1 MGFAKIELPVP
12 EQHGIQSKGPRQPL
26 PRGLVATRFHNYPV
40 SHHPYQPQY
49 PASATNSSQLAEDDL
64 IDLGADVSPPPKEPF
79 NNIPAFRA
87 SGGGHEIDVSHGL
100 ALQKEIDKLRRQLD
114 SATARAEI
122 AEEKAERA
130 EQRID
135 EIKADM
141 SSAVDKVETDQDSL
155 APKLKQLKTE
165 NSTLKEQLRD
175 AQSHIFSLQPYRKE
189 ITPEEVGREYDDLVE
204 GITDW
209 VAKFM
214 DPILD
219 DYDQGVEDVLTNARR
234 KPTDALRLKRAMHTY
249 PDLVRGS
256 TFPETDEDI
265 IVAIIMRFLNDN
277 IFQKVLYGSIADYV
291 EVLSFVETALQN
303 QVEPKRDLFAIRTW
317 TAEAYNAILSSRDFT
332 CCRDKKARELT
343 EELASVFK
351 ILCRRDKM
359 EWFLNGFG
367 DHCVKPA
374 MQLYEK
380 MQVSTN
386 HFYFDINPYIICGP
400 DGEIETSPDFLDNLL
415 DLDCKNV
422 LQNRKAVNFAKMDP
436 PPSKMELYH
445 HMFNV
450 CTLTPALYMRQI
462 GRNDSIKEPQTVRR
476 QQMLVAWGPQEKRIK
491 FHESSDRT
499 LLYHLYCA
507 KSERERQEAGGW
519 ATFRWGG

>member
-1 MGFAKIELPVP
+1 MGFAKIEMPVP
-12 EQHGIQSKGPRQPL
+12 GQNGIQTKGPRQPL
-26 PRGLVATRFHNYPV
+26 PKGLVATRFHNYPTPYH
-40 SHHPYQPQY
+40 SHQPQH
-49 PASATNSSQLAEDDL
+49 PGSATNSSHLDECDL
-64 IDLGADVSPPPKEPF
+64 IDLEADVSPPPRAAF
-79 NNIPAFRA
+79 NNVHAFRA
-87 SGGGHEIDVSHGL
+87 SCGGHEIDANHGL
-100 ALQKEIDKLRRQLD
+100 ALKKEIEKLRRQLE

-130 EQRID
+130 EQRIG

-141 SSAVDKVETDQDSL
+141 RSTVDNVETGTGSQT
-155 APKLKQLKTE
+155 PKVKQLKAE
-165 NSTLKEQLRD
+165 NSALKEQLRD

-189 ITPEEVGREYDDLVE
+189 ITPEEIGREYDDLIE
-204 GITDW
+204 GVTDW
-209 VAKFM
+209 VSKFM

-219 DYDQGVEDVLTNARR
+219 VHDQAVEDLLVIARR
-234 KPTDALRLKRAMHTY
+234 KPTDALRLKRTMHMY

-265 IVAIIMRFLNDN
+265 VVAIIMRFLNDN

-332 CCRDKKARELT
+332 GCREKKERELT
-343 EELASVFK
+343 EEIASIFS

-359 EWFLNGFG
+359 EWFSNNFG
-367 DHCVKPA
+367 DHCIKPA

-400 DGEIETSPDFLDNLL
+400 DGEIETSPDFFDSLPE
-415 DLDCKNV
+415 LDCKNV
-422 LQNRKAVNFAKMDP
+422 LQNRKAVNLAKMDP
-436 PPSKMELYH
+436 QPSKMELYH
-445 HMFNV
+445 HMLNV

-476 QQMLVAWGPQEKRIK
+476 QQMLVAWGPQEKRIA
-491 FHESSDRT
+491 FHENGDRT

-507 KSERERQEAGGW
+507 RSDRERQEAGGW

>member
-26 PRGLVATRFHNYPV
+26 PRGLVATRFHNYPA
-40 SHHPYQPQY
+40 SHHTHPPRY
-49 PASATNSSQLAEDDL
+49 PASATNPSQLAEGDL
-64 IDLGADVSPPPKEPF
+64 IDLDADVSPPQREPF
-79 NNIPAFRA
+79 NNTPAFRA
-87 SGGGHEIDVSHGL
+87 SGGGHEIDASHGL
-100 ALQKEIDKLRRQLD
+100 ALQKEIDKLRRKLD

-130 EQRID
+130 EQRIG

-141 SSAVDKVETDQDSL
+141 SLAVDKVETDQDSL
-155 APKLKQLKTE
+155 VPKVKQLKTE

-175 AQSHIFSLQPYRKE
+175 AQSHIFSLQPYRRE
-189 ITPEEVGREYDDLVE
+189 ITPEQVGREYDDLVE

-359 EWFLNGFG
+359 EWFLNNFG

-374 MQLYEK
+374 MHLYEK
-380 MQVSTN
+380 IQVSTN

-400 DGEIETSPDFLDNLL
+400 NGEIETSPDFLDNLR

-462 GRNDSIKEPQTVRR
+462 SRNDSIKEPQTVRR

-491 FHESSDRT
+491 FHESGDRT

-507 KSERERQEAGGW
+507 KSDRERQEAGGW